1 MKVLVNCTLPF
12 ALAHGGQ
19 AIQIQRT
26 ISALNEIG
34 VEAEPLRWWD
44 ENQKGDV
51 IHYFGRMPVD
61 HIQFAHQ
68 KNIRVVMAELLTAQG
83 SQNFAQ
89 RSARKAFRMFAEN
102 LAPRGFAAAFN
113 WEPYRLADAFIANT
127 PWEKHLME
135 FKFGADP
142 EKTHVVPNGVEKVF
156 FESSKVERDKWL
168 VCTATITDR
177 KRVLEL
183 AQAAVEAKAPV
194 WIIGK
199 AYSDEEPYAQSFFTL
214 AKQHPEYVRY
224 EGPIGDRAKLA
235 AIYRAARGFVLLST
249 METRSLS
256 AEEAAACECPLLL
269 GDLPWARATFSNG
282 ATYCPIT
289 DSTATT
295 AAALRQFYDQAPQLP
310 RPARPATWPEVA
322 GQFKVVYEKVL
333 ARPAVSV
340 I

>member
-34 VEAEPLRWWD
+34 IEAEPLRWWD
-44 ENQKGDV
+44 ESQKGDV

-89 RSARKAFRMFAEN
+89 RSVRKAFRMLAEN

-113 WEPYRLADAFIANT
+113 WEPYRLADAFIALT
-127 PWEKHLME
+127 PWEKHLMQY
-135 FKFGADP
+135 KFGADP
-142 EKTHVVPNGVEKVF
+142 ERIHVVANGVEEPF
-156 FESSKVERDKWL
+156 FQAEKVERGQWL

-183 AQAAVEAKAPV
+183 AQAAVLARTPV

-199 AYSDEEPYAQSFFTL
+199 AYSDEEPYAKSFFAL
-214 AKQHPEYVRY
+214 AKQQPEYVRY
-224 EGPIGDRAKLA
+224 EGPVGDRAKLA
-235 AIYRAARGFVLLST
+235 AIYRAARGFVLLSS
-249 METRSLS
+249 METRSIS

-269 GDLPWARATFSNG
+269 GDLPWARSVFGRG
-282 ATYCPIT
+282 AQFCPVT
-289 DSTATT
+289 TPSKTAVYLRNFYD
-295 AAALRQFYDQAPQLP
+295 AAPKIAAPPPPANWIQVARQFKL
-310 RPARPATWPEVA
+310 
-322 GQFKVVYEKVL
+322 VYEKVL
-333 ARPAVSV
+333 ARPTVSA